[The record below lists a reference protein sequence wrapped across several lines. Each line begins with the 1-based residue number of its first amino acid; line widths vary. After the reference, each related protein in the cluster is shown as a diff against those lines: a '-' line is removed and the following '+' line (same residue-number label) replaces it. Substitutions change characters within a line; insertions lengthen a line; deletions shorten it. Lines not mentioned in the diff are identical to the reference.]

1 MTPVIT
7 VIIPVY
13 NSEPYLRRCL
23 DSLIGQSFNDTF
35 EVILVDDGSTDDCGR
50 ICDDYALRHNS
61 FRVFHTENQGASLAR
76 RFGLEQARADY
87 VSFVDSDD
95 VVSPDYLSTLY
106 GLEKRFDVGIS
117 ACRVKPIRSKEDIL
131 GENPCTS
138 PVILHGDD
146 LFHRFF
152 QYEFWGLPG
161 KLYRKELLIEAPFPS
176 ASLSEDYY
184 VMTHVLNKV
193 GRMTYT
199 AEPLYFYE
207 ARQGSLTRQAL
218 SKRSFEE
225 FANVKDVYDFV
236 SLKMPKYKS
245 FALLNAVESAVK
257 LLFASRRKSDIYLA
271 DRQMIKTFL
280 RRHRCEILS
289 CRPLNY
295 KVALLSLFLSL
306 GK

>member
-1 MTPVIT
+1 MIT
-7 VIIPVY
+7 LSIIIPVF
-13 NSEPYLRRCL
+13 NSESWLGRCL
-23 DSLIGQSFNDTF
+23 DSVVSQRFTEQF
-35 EVILVDDGSTDDCGR
+35 EIILVDDGSTDGSGA
-50 ICDDYALRHNS
+50 ICDASAKCISNIT
-61 FRVFHTENQGASLAR
+61 VFHTDNHGASLAR
-76 RFGLEQARADY
+76 KYGLEKAHGKY
-87 VSFVDSDD
+87 VTFIDSDD
-95 VVSPDYLSTLY
+95 VVSPNYLSTLY